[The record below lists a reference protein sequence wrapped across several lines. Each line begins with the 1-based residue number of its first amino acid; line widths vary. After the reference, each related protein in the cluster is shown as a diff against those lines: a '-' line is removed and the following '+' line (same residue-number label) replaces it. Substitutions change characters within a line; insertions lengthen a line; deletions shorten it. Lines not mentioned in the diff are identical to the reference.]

1 LSSEEDGIH
10 VIDMYAV
17 AEAAGKDAEKP
28 PFYYSEERQQHI
40 FKCAACDQSTDI
52 LGRFGYLPATAG

>member
-1 LSSEEDGIH
+1 
-10 VIDMYAV
+10 MYAV